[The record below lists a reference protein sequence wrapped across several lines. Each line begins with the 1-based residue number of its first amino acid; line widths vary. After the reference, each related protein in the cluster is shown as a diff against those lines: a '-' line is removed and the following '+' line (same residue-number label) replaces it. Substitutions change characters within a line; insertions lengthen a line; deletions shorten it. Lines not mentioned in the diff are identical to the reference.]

1 MTLFAFILAISLLVT
16 IHELGHYC
24 VAKLCHV
31 RVLRFAVGFGRPL
44 WMIKRGGTEWAL
56 CSIPLGGYVKLLDER
71 SGLVHAKDKP
81 FSFNTKPV
89 GWRVAITLAGPLANL
104 LVAMLLSFF
113 ALLPGEEQVKPVIGT
128 VIPQTPAALAGFLP
142 GERIVSINTQPIL
155 HWQDVQQAIL
165 QGSSQSTLLITVT
178 NPLGVTLTRK
188 IVLERFMHEPNI
200 LTDLRKI
207 GLSAERILPVIG
219 YIDPNGSAAHAGLK
233 VGDVLRFIDHQP
245 IENWQQFATQVRNHP
260 GQLLPVVVERHH
272 RMLPIALRIET
283 VDENGFAMGKV
294 GLAGSPD
301 MAWHRQL
308 RQFYQ
313 PAIWEA
319 FREGIWR
326 TLDGSWVTLLTIGHM
341 ILGDK
346 AFSDQVVAGPVTM
359 ARLAGAAAH
368 LGWLTYLK
376 FLAFISMVLGVLNL
390 LPIPM
395 LDGGR
400 LVYYAIEFFSGRPVS
415 HKVQEKCDMLGMLLL
430 YAMMCVALFND
441 FNYLFAG

>member
-1 MTLFAFILAISLLVT
+1 MTLFAFIMAMSLLVT
-16 IHELGHYC
+16 IHEFGHYC

-31 RVLRFAVGFGRPL
+31 RVLRFAVGFGHPL

-71 SGLVHAKDKP
+71 GGLVQAKDKP
-81 FSFNTKPV
+81 FSFNAKPV
-89 GWRVAITLAGPLANL
+89 GWRIAITLAGPLANL

-113 ALLPGEEQVKPVIGT
+113 ALLPGEEQVKPLIGT

-142 GERIVSINTQPIL
+142 GERIVSINAQPIL
-155 HWQDVQQAIL
+155 HWQAAQQAIL
-165 QGSSQSTLLITVT
+165 RRSSQPHLLITVT
-178 NPLGVTLTRK
+178 NPLGVTLVRK
-188 IVLERFMHEPNI
+188 VVLASFMHEANA
-200 LTDLRKI
+200 LTDLNKI

-233 VGDVLRFIDHQP
+233 VGDVLRLIDHQP
-245 IENWQQFATQVRNHP
+245 VEDWQQFVTQVRNHP
-260 GQLLPVVVERHH
+260 GKLLPVIVERHH

-283 VDENGFAMGKV
+283 VDEHGFAVGKV

-313 PAIWEA
+313 PTTWEA

-326 TLDGSWVTLLTIGHM
+326 TLDGSWMTLLMIGHM
-341 ILGDK
+341 ISGDT
-346 AFSDQVVAGPVTM
+346 AFSDHVVGPVTI
-359 ARLAGAAAH
+359 ARLAGATAH

-376 FLAFISMVLGVLNL
+376 FLALISMSLGVLNL

-400 LVYYAIEFFSGRPVS
+400 LVYYAIELLRGRPVS

-430 YAMMCVALFND
+430 YAIMCVALFND